1 MIQEML
7 EGKST
12 KRNTGNKME
21 NIKKNKRL
29 QSEEKTIHLTTKW
42 NYKISSTSR
51 RRYKQKYKKRD
62 IKN

>member
-1 MIQEML
+1 ML

-29 QSEEKTIHLTTKW
+29 QSEEKTIYHEMELQ
-42 NYKISSTSR
+42 NF
-51 RRYKQKYKKRD
+51 
-62 IKN
+62 